1 MLVRQRIVVWADA
14 QRLMLVR
21 SVLLLQLQQMTLTGE
36 AAAAQSV
43 TP

>member
-21 SVLLLQLQQMTLTGE
+21 RELLLQLQKMTLTGE